1 MWLTGNFRGSEGIF
15 LDDFF
20 TGISHN
26 QVLWVAL
33 SAWMLAQCLKVIFY
47 FIKEKRINFRR
58 FVGAGGMPSSHSAL
72 VASLATA
79 IGIEYGW
86 DSSNAAM
93 AMIFAFIVMYD
104 AAGVR
109 LAASRQA
116 VTLNKIVD
124 ELFKEGEIHQERL
137 KELLGHTPVEVIAG
151 AALGIVMAYLLM

>member
-1 MWLTGNFRGSEGIF
+1 LRERGILLG
-15 LDDFF
+15 DFF
-20 TGISHN
+20 EEISHN
-26 QVLWVAL
+26 HVLWVAL
-33 SAWMLAQCLKVIFY
+33 SSWMLAQCLKVVFY
-47 FIKEKRINFRR
+47 FLKEKRINFRR
-58 FVGAGGMPSSHSAL
+58 IVGAGGMPSSHTAL

-86 DSSNAAM
+86 DSTYTAL
-93 AMIFAFIVMYD
+93 AMIYAFIVMYD

-124 ELFKEGEIHQERL
+124 ELFEEGEIHQERL

-151 AALGIVMAYLLM
+151 ATLGIVMALILM